1 MFNLLMMKILVCF
14 YFHYKNKYIYLSSSL
29 AKCTVQNSRMSWRWA
44 SRIKDMTSENT
55 CLYVI
60 LTNFSSITIMVDW
73 VYSPGI
79 YTALTELVRTGEN
92 DLRPTLHTDTALI
105 LIILLPHPE
114 KIKWTSATTHSDYD
128 WEREAT
134 YTNIFLTRLEE
145 LKRFIKIS
153 NTCPS
158 NITLAQMLL
167 GKLLRCPFSSSM
179 AFKFATWS
187 EISLYNTMYCF
198 RFSRLRDSTRLIVV
212 FTWRKNTQL
221 LLFHTN

>member
-14 YFHYKNKYIYLSSSL
+14 YFHYKNKYTYLSSSL

-44 SRIKDMTSENT
+44 SRIKDLTSENT

-60 LTNFSSITIMVDW
+60 LTNSSSITIMVDW
-73 VYSPGI
+73 LYSPGI
-79 YTALTELVRTGEN
+79 YTALTELVCTGEN

-114 KIKWTSATTHSDYD
+114 KSRTSATTHSDYD

-212 FTWRKNTQL
+212 FTWRKKTQL